1 MRTVLALVVGVIIGV
16 VIWWLG
22 ASPAWAA
29 ALAVPPTAFGV
40 LVTRLPRAT
49 DIVWSSAPPPPG
61 SISSAHASTLASRL
75 EEAAAEPRRYQE
87 RFRARFARLGI
98 EASEMPDPKQLAE
111 RLRRVE

>member
-1 MRTVLALVVGVIIGV
+1 MKTALALVIGVIIGV

-22 ASPAWAA
+22 AEPLWAT
-29 ALAVPPTAFGV
+29 ALAVPPTAFAV

-49 DIVWSSAPPPPG
+49 DILWSSAPPPPG

-75 EEAAAEPRRYQE
+75 AEAAEHPRRYQE
-87 RFRARFARLGI
+87 RFRARLARLGI
-98 EASEMPDPKQLAE
+98 DASEMPDPKELAE

>member
-1 MRTVLALVVGVIIGV
+1 MKIALALAVGVIIGV
-16 VIWWLG
+16 VIWLLG
-22 ASPAWAA
+22 ASPMWAT

-49 DIVWSSAPPPPG
+49 DIVWSSDPPAPG

-75 EEAAAEPRRYQE
+75 TEAAENPRRYQE
-87 RFRARFARLGI
+87 RFRARLARLGI
-98 EASEMPDPKQLAE
+98 EASEMPDPKELAE

>member
-1 MRTVLALVVGVIIGV
+1 MKTALALVIGVIIGV

-22 ASPAWAA
+22 ASPRWAT
-29 ALAVPPTAFGV
+29 ALAVPPTAFAV

-61 SISSAHASTLASRL
+61 SISSAHASTLATRL
-75 EEAAAEPRRYQE
+75 AEAAENPRRYQE
-87 RFRARFARLGI
+87 RFRARLARLGI
-98 EASEMPDPKQLAE
+98 EASEMPDPKELAE

>member
-1 MRTVLALVVGVIIGV
+1 MKSALALVVGVIIGV

-61 SISSAHASTLASRL
+61 SISTAIAGTLASRL
-75 EEAAAEPRRYQE
+75 AEAAEDPRRYRE
-87 RFRARFARLGI
+87 RFRARLARLGV

>member
-1 MRTVLALVVGVIIGV
+1 MKTALALVIGVIIGV

-22 ASPAWAA
+22 ASPTWAA
-29 ALAVPPTAFGV
+29 ALAVPPTAFAV

-61 SISSAHASTLASRL
+61 SISSAHASTLATRL
-75 EEAAAEPRRYQE
+75 AEAAENPRRYQE
-87 RFRARFARLGI
+87 RFRARLARLGI
-98 EASEMPDPKQLAE
+98 EASEMPDQKKLAE